1 MKEIIKVKNASYERY
16 EELLIQKDTL
26 KKEAEEYR
34 LRFNKEFGELCIRV
48 LEEKMNCIEKRKT
61 ISYCKNM
68 ILIGGE
74 IYKSQ
79 LDKYINETMTK
90 YKEALDML
98 KENTKKAKSRKD
110 VSDSELKE
118 IKNKYYKIAK
128 LIHPD
133 MNSDLRNDS
142 TILDLWNRTS
152 VAYECLELKEL
163 TEIEIMVNSY
173 LESINHTHEDIV
185 IPDVQEKIFDLNEEI
200 KEILNTNPYQ
210 YKYILASKKAMAN
223 KRKELKK
230 ELKDYIGYKKEL
242 QKQIKEFKIIN
253 K

>member
-1 MKEIIKVKNASYERY
+1 MEEIIKIRNSAYERY
-16 EELLIQKDTL
+16 EELLIRKDTL

-34 LRFNKEFGELCIRV
+34 LRFNKEFGELCIKV

-68 ILIGGE
+68 VLIGGV
-74 IYKSQ
+74 IYKKE
-79 LDKYINETMTK
+79 LDKYISETMIK
-90 YKEALDML
+90 YREALNML
-98 KENTKKAKSRKD
+98 KENTEKAKSRKD
-110 VSDSELKE
+110 VSNEELKE

-133 MNSDLRNDS
+133 MNSDLKDDP
-142 TILDLWNRTS
+142 TIMDLWNRTS

-163 TEIEIMVNSY
+163 KEIEVMVNSY

-185 IPDVQEKIFDLNEEI
+185 IPDVQEKIFDLNVEI
-200 KEILNTNPYQ
+200 EEILNTDPYQ
-210 YKYILASKKAMAN
+210 YKYILASKKSMSQ

-230 ELKDYIGYKKEL
+230 ELRDYIEYKKDP
-242 QKQIKEFKIIN
+242 QKQIKQFKIR
-253 K
+253 

>member
-1 MKEIIKVKNASYERY
+1 MEEIIKIRNSAYERY
-16 EELLIQKDTL
+16 EELLIRKDTL

-34 LRFNKEFGELCIRV
+34 LRFNKEFGELCIQV

-68 ILIGGE
+68 VLIGGV
-74 IYKSQ
+74 IYKKE
-79 LDKYINETMTK
+79 LDKYISETMIK
-90 YKEALDML
+90 YREALNML
-98 KENTKKAKSRKD
+98 KENTEKAKSRKD
-110 VSDSELKE
+110 VSNEELKQ

-133 MNSDLRNDS
+133 MNADLKDDP
-142 TILDLWNRTS
+142 TIMDLWNRTS

-163 TEIEIMVNSY
+163 KEIEVMVNSY

-185 IPDVQEKIFDLNEEI
+185 IPDVQEKIFDLNVEI
-200 KEILNTNPYQ
+200 EEILNTDPYQ
-210 YKYILASKKAMAN
+210 YKYILASKKAMSQ

-230 ELKDYIGYKKEL
+230 ELKDYKEYKKDL
-242 QKQIKEFKIIN
+242 QKQIKQFKIR
-253 K
+253 

>member
-1 MKEIIKVKNASYERY
+1 MEEIIKIRNSAYERY
-16 EELLIQKDTL
+16 EELLIRKDTL

-68 ILIGGE
+68 VLIGGE
-74 IYKSQ
+74 IYKKE
-79 LDKYINETMTK
+79 LDKYVSEAMAK
-90 YKEALDML
+90 YKEALNML

-110 VSDSELKE
+110 VSNEELKE
-118 IKNKYYKIAK
+118 IKNKYHKIAK

-133 MNSDLRNDS
+133 MNTDLKDDP
-142 TILDLWNRTS
+142 TIIDLWNRTS

-163 TEIEIMVNSY
+163 KEIEVMVNSY
-173 LESINHTHEDIV
+173 LESINHNHEDIV
-185 IPDVQEKIFDLNEEI
+185 IPDVQEKIFDLNLEI
-200 KEILNTNPYQ
+200 EEILNTDPYQ
-210 YKYILASKKAMAN
+210 YKYILASKKSMSQ

-230 ELKDYIGYKKEL
+230 ELRDYIEYKKDL
-242 QKQIKEFKIIN
+242 QKQIKQFKI